1 MKRTALLLAL
11 LIASAAAAVA
21 QYQVSKLPLADPF
34 VFYEDGTYYAYGTH
48 SGDGIVVFTSDNLIE
63 WQQQSQLALHRKAM
77 VLGSGSISGGRRICD
92 VLFGQRTF
100 VCRTLRI
107 AARSFRTS
115 GRLPDGIA
123 YRLRKVHRLVDVPR
137 RRRHSVYVLCTFHRR

>member
-63 WQQQSQLALHRKAM
+63 WQQQSQLALHKNDCTEKQWFWAPEVYRVGDGYVMYYSANEH
-77 VLGSGSISGGRRICD
+77 
-92 VLFGQRTF
+92 LF
-100 VCRTLRI
+100 
-107 AARSFRTS
+107 AARSESPLGPFVQVGGYQMES
-115 GRLPDGIA
+115 LIGSEKCID
-123 YRLRKVHRLVDVPR
+123 
-137 RRRHSVYVLCTFHRR
+137 